1 VSELTRLG
9 FIKSSATAAAG
20 MTVLGGIVAAEAEAK
35 AGPVGKE
42 PVLAY
47 VKDPSN
53 GVIAV
58 MSGDREVTVRDEKLA
73 ARIARAAR

>member
-20 MTVLGGIVAAEAEAK
+20 LTVLGTVAASQAEAK

-42 PVLAY
+42 PVVAY
-47 VKDPSN
+47 LKDPRS

-58 MSGDREVTVRDEKLA
+58 MQGDREVTVRDEKLA
-73 ARIARAAR
+73 ARIAQAAR